1 MGGGRGA
8 KLSAVSTRRYVMLVA
23 VCFVLAV
30 PVSIWAVRHWLAG
43 FAYAVPLYWWV
54 FALALAGVLAVT
66 ALTVTVRSW
75 RAVNENPAESVK
87 SE

>member
-1 MGGGRGA
+1 
-8 KLSAVSTRRYVMLVA
+8 
-23 VCFVLAV
+23 
-30 PVSIWAVRHWLAG
+30 
-43 FAYAVPLYWWV
+43 
-54 FALALAGVLAVT
+54 VLAVT

>member
-1 MGGGRGA
+1 MAGRTRPPGRGA
-8 KLSAVSTRRYVMLVA
+8 HTMKKK
-23 VCFVLAV
+23 
-30 PVSIWAVRHWLAG
+30 PAVRHRLSTVQRI
-43 FAYAVPLYWWV
+43 FFSYVFICLVPV
-54 FALALAGVLAVT
+54 VILAGVLAVT